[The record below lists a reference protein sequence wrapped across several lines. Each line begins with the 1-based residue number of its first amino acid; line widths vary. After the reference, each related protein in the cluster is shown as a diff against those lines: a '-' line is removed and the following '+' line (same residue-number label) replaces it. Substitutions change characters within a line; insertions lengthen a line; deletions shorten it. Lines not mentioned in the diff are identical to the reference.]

1 VAANKKQIDFVDET
15 ERELFAAAMMSEKVR
30 QFLTADPVGQYLH
43 HRAKQQI
50 GQAEID
56 ALAVDVDGWRGWLF
70 AQRKLRK
77 IKQRAEIARLFIN
90 WMSEA
95 IVDGDNA
102 ARELD
107 EYRQPQ

>member
-1 VAANKKQIDFVDET
+1 VDFVDEK
-15 ERELFAAAMMSEKVR
+15 ERELYAAGVLGEKVR
-30 QFLTADPVGQYLH
+30 TFLLSDPVGQLLH

-56 ALAVDVDGWRGWLF
+56 ALQINPDGCRGWF
-70 AQRKLRK
+70 QAKRKLREVRL
-77 IKQRAEIARLFIN
+77 RAAVARCFIQ
-90 WMSEA
+90 WLSEA

>member
-1 VAANKKQIDFVDET
+1 MAKKDEISFVDEK
-15 ERELFAAAMMSEKVR
+15 ERELYAAGVLGERAR
-30 QFLTADPVGQYLH
+30 QFLMNDPIGQLLH

-56 ALAVDVDGWRGWLF
+56 ALQINPDGWRGWF
-70 AQRKLRK
+70 QAKRKLREVR
-77 IKQRAEIARLFIN
+77 QRAAVAQCFIR
-90 WMSEA
+90 WMAEA

-107 EYRQPQ
+107 EYRQPT

>member
-1 VAANKKQIDFVDET
+1 VATKEITFQDER

-30 QFLTADPVGQYLH
+30 TFLMNDPVGQYLH

-56 ALAVDVDGWRGWLF
+56 ALTVDPDGWRGWF
-70 AQRKLRK
+70 QAKRKLREVRL
-77 IKQRAEIARLFIN
+77 RAAVARCFIN
-90 WMSEA
+90 WLSEA

-107 EYRQPQ
+107 DYRQPT